1 MKRVMLK
8 IDKHLVILII
18 LIVLFAFPVV
28 TTSTEMKGFGN
39 IDDHIPN
46 AHHVLRLA
54 PRPGIQLRLQDI
66 LVYCPLN
73 FKH

>member
-1 MKRVMLK
+1 MKKVLLK
-8 IDKHLVILII
+8 IDKHLVKLIM
-18 LIVLFAFPVV
+18 LNLFFAFPVV
-28 TTSTEMKGFGN
+28 TNSTEMKGFGN